1 MARVFATMVAA
12 FCFVGSP
19 SSASAIALAEAV
31 RFSIFDEAADS
42 ERNSSG
48 A

>member
-1 MARVFATMVAA
+1 MARVFATMMPAL
-12 FCFVGSP
+12 CFVGSP
-19 SSASAIALAEAV
+19 SSASAIALADAV

-42 ERNSSG
+42 ERSNSG